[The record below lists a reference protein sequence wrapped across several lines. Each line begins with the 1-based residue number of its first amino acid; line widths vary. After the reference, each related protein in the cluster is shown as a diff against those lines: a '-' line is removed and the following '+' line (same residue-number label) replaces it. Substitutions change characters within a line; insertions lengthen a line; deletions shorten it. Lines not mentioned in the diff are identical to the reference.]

1 MFLRIIKI
9 FLVFILVLACAFEAE
24 TPTRL
29 CTIGGQIVYMFFRI
43 ANGLQFRG
51 LEKSPV
57 SGIIEKVVCFFLSS
71 R

>member
-1 MFLRIIKI
+1 MFLRIKI
-9 FLVFILVLACAFEAE
+9 FLVFILVLACAFEAQ

-29 CTIGGQIVYMFFRI
+29 CTMGGQIVYMFRI

-51 LEKSPV
+51 LVKSPV